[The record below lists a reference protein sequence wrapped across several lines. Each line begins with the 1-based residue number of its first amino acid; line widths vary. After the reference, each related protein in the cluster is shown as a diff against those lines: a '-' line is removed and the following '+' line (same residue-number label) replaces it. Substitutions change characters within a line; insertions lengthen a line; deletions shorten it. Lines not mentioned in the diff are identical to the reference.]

1 MQAPAAYVTDRV
13 YPSYFYPES
22 QPLWLSTVARLRG
35 LRGPD
40 LDRAYRYCELGCGT
54 GFNVIL
60 AAALNPVGHFTGV
73 DINREHIEL
82 ARALAR
88 DMGVRNVEF
97 HCRDLQGFVQ
107 DNTVAFDIANCHGM
121 WSWVAPGV
129 QRSIL
134 EFVARHLK
142 PKGLFC
148 LHYMCHPGST
158 AMIPVHQ
165 LFRSMAR
172 QGKGDSR
179 AAVARGLEAVERL
192 LAAGYYD
199 DQPRLR
205 ERLQGLKRADADAL
219 AHELLAEFFSVHHA
233 GDIHWLAAQAGLS
246 FIGSSEPF
254 YNTDPA
260 LCLPSDMH
268 PLLESDSSPAFVET
282 LKDMGSRRPHR
293 SDVFQKNAAL
303 PDARERRE
311 ALDSLVFLYDG
322 AAAPDFPAI
331 ATPLG
336 PMTVSD
342 EAFLRLAE
350 LARTDGRVAFRD
362 FAAALPAGTAD
373 GRGVQAA
380 RMMLHAGLLRPEQPE
395 ASRAGVQRLAAIDRL
410 LAARNVGLRLRRDC
424 ASGQFLR
431 TQAW

>member
-1 MQAPAAYVTDRV
+1 MQAHAAYVTDRV

-22 QPLWLSTVARLRG
+22 QPLALSTVARLRG
-35 LRGPD
+35 IRGPD
-40 LDRAYRYCELGCGT
+40 LERAYRYCELGCGT

-82 ARALAR
+82 ARVLAR
-88 DMGVRNVEF
+88 DMGVDNVEF

-107 DNTVAFDIANCHGM
+107 DNKLAFDIANCHGV
-121 WSWVAPGV
+121 WSWVVPGV

-158 AMIPVHQ
+158 AMIPVHK

-179 AAVARGLEAVERL
+179 AAVARGMEAVERL

-205 ERLQGLKRADADAL
+205 ERLRGLKHVDADAL

-246 FIGSSEPF
+246 FIGDSEPF
-254 YNTDPA
+254 YNTGPA
-260 LCLPSDMH
+260 ICIPGEMH
-268 PLLESDSSPAFVET
+268 PLLETDASPALIET

-303 PDARERRE
+303 PDARERQE
-311 ALDSLVFLYDG
+311 ALDSLVFLYDD
-322 AAAPDFPAI
+322 AAAPDFPTI

-342 EAFLRLAE
+342 DAFLRLAG
-350 LARTDGRVAFRD
+350 LAGKSGRVAFGE
-362 FAAALPAGTAD
+362 FAALLPAGD
-373 GRGVQAA
+373 VVGKGVQAL
-380 RMMLHAGLLRPEQPE
+380 RMMQHAGLLRPAQAESSK
-395 ASRAGVQRLAAIDRL
+395 ASAASAASIDRL
-410 LAARNVGLRLRRDC
+410 LAARRVSLRLDRDGATAHIC
-424 ASGQFLR
+424 RNRS
-431 TQAW
+431 

>member
-1 MQAPAAYVTDRV
+1 MPAHAAYVTDRV
-13 YPSYFYPES
+13 YPSYFYPDT
-22 QPLWLSTVARLRG
+22 QPLALSTVARLRG
-35 LRGPD
+35 IRGLD

-73 DINREHIEL
+73 DLNREHIEL

-88 DMGVRNVEF
+88 DMGVTNVEF

-107 DNTVAFDIANCHGM
+107 DNTVAYDIANCHGM

-148 LHYMCHPGST
+148 LHYICHPGSA

-205 ERLQGLKRADADAL
+205 ERLRGLKHADADAL
-219 AHELLAEFFSVHHA
+219 AHELLADFFSVHHA

-260 LCLPSDMH
+260 ICVPDEMH
-268 PLLESDSSPAFVET
+268 PLLDGDRSPAFVET

-293 SDVFQKNAAL
+293 SDVFQKNAVL
-303 PDARERRE
+303 PDARERQE
-311 ALDSLVFLYDG
+311 ALDSLVFVHDG
-322 AAAPDFPAI
+322 AAAPDFPTI

-336 PMTVSD
+336 PITVSD
-342 EAFLRLAE
+342 EAFLRLAA
-350 LARTDGRVAFRD
+350 LARKNGRVAFGE
-362 FAAALPAGTAD
+362 FAAQLPAVDVVGK
-373 GRGVQAA
+373 GVQAV
-380 RMMLHAGLLRPEQPE
+380 RMMLHAGLLRPEQAE
-395 ASRAGVQRLAAIDRL
+395 ASKASAASLASIDRL
-410 LAARNVGLRLRRDC
+410 LAARQVTLRLDRDG
-424 ASGQFLR
+424 ASARICRNG
-431 TQAW
+431 A

>member
-1 MQAPAAYVTDRV
+1 MQAQAAYVTDRV

-22 QPLWLSTVARLRG
+22 QPLALSTVARLRG
-35 LRGPD
+35 IQGPD
-40 LDRAYRYCELGCGT
+40 LDRPYRYCELGCGT

-60 AAALNPVGHFTGV
+60 AAALNPLGHFTGV
-73 DINREHIEL
+73 DINREHIAL

-88 DMGVRNVEF
+88 DMGVSNVEF

-107 DNTVAFDIANCHGM
+107 DNTVAFDIANCHGV

-165 LFRSMAR
+165 LFRGMAR
-172 QGKGDSR
+172 QGQGDLR
-179 AAVARGLEAVERL
+179 VAVARGLEAVERL

-205 ERLQGLKRADADAL
+205 DRLRGLQHVDTDAL

-233 GDIHWLAAQAGLS
+233 GDIHWLAGQAGLS

-254 YNTDPA
+254 FNTDPA
-260 LCLPSDMH
+260 ICIPREMH
-268 PLLESDSSPAFVET
+268 PLLAGDGSPAFVET
-282 LKDMGSRRPHR
+282 LKDMGSQRPHR
-293 SDVFQKNAAL
+293 SDVFQKHASL
-303 PDARERRE
+303 PGAQERRD
-311 ALDSLVFLYDG
+311 ALDSLAFLHD
-322 AAAPDFPAI
+322 ADAAPEFPTI

-336 PMTVSD
+336 PITVSD
-342 EAFLRLAE
+342 DAFLRLAG
-350 LARTDGRVAFRD
+350 LARENGRVAFRD
-362 FAAALPAGTAD
+362 LAAMLPAGD
-373 GRGVQAA
+373 VVGKGVQAV
-380 RMMLHAGLLRPEQPE
+380 RMMLHAGLLRTEQAA
-395 ASRAGVQRLAAIDRL
+395 ASRAAAASIATINRL
-410 LAARNVGLRLRRDC
+410 LDQRKVSLRLDRDAATARIC
-424 ASGQFLR
+424 RNGA
-431 TQAW
+431 

>member
-1 MQAPAAYVTDRV
+1 MQAHPAYVTDRV

-22 QPLWLSTVARLRG
+22 QPLALSTVARLRG
-35 LRGPD
+35 IPGPN
-40 LDRAYRYCELGCGT
+40 LDQPYRYCEPGCGT
-54 GFNVIL
+54 GFNIIL
-60 AAALNPVGHFTGV
+60 AAAMNPVGHFTGV

-82 ARALAR
+82 ARTLAR
-88 DMGVRNVEF
+88 DLGVSNVEF

-142 PKGLFC
+142 PRGLFC

-158 AMIPVHQ
+158 AMIPVHA

-179 AAVARGLEAVERL
+179 AAVARGLDALETL

-199 DQPRLR
+199 DQPRVRARLR
-205 ERLQGLKRADADAL
+205 DLKHAAPDAL

-246 FIGSSEPF
+246 FIGGSEPF

-260 LCLPSDMH
+260 ICLPGEMH
-268 PLLESDSSPAFVET
+268 PLLAGDSSPAFLET
-282 LKDMGSRRPHR
+282 LKDMAGRRPHR

-303 PDARERRE
+303 PGARERQA
-311 ALDSLVFLYDG
+311 ALDALVFVHD
-322 AAAPDFPAI
+322 ADAAPDFPTI

-336 PMTVSD
+336 PMTISD
-342 EAFLRLAE
+342 TAFLRLAE
-350 LARTDGRVAFRD
+350 LARQQGRVAFRD
-362 FAAALPAGTAD
+362 YAAMLPAGDAA
-373 GRGVQAA
+373 GKGVQAV
-380 RMMLHAGLLRPEQPE
+380 RMMLHAGLLRPEQAE
-395 ASRAGVQRLAAIDRL
+395 SSRAGAPQLAAINRL
-410 LAARNVGLRLRRDC
+410 LAPRQVGLRLRRDC
-424 ASGQFLR
+424 ATGQFLR
-431 TQAW
+431 LQK

>member
-1 MQAPAAYVTDRV
+1 MHAHPAYVTDRV

-22 QPLWLSTVARLRG
+22 QPLALSTVARLRG
-35 LRGPD
+35 VPGPN
-40 LDRAYRYCELGCGT
+40 LDQPYRYCELGCGT

-60 AAALNPVGHFTGV
+60 AAALNPLGHFTGV
-73 DINREHIEL
+73 DINREHIAL
-82 ARALAR
+82 ARTLAR
-88 DMGVRNVEF
+88 DMGVSNVEF

-107 DNTVAFDIANCHGM
+107 DNTVAFDIANCHGV

-134 EFVARHLK
+134 EFVARHIK

-148 LHYMCHPGST
+148 LHYLCHPGST
-158 AMIPVHQ
+158 AMIPVHG

-179 AAVARGLEAVERL
+179 AAVARGLDALERL

-199 DQPRLR
+199 EQPRLR
-205 ERLQGLKRADADAL
+205 ERLRGLKHVDPDAL

-260 LCLPSDMH
+260 ICIPGEMH
-268 PLLESDSSPAFVET
+268 PLLEGGSSPAFVET

-293 SDVFQKNAAL
+293 SDVFQKNASL
-303 PDARERRE
+303 PDARERQA
-311 ALDSLVFLYDG
+311 ALDSLVFLHD
-322 AAAPDFPAI
+322 ADAAPDFPTI

-342 EAFLRLAE
+342 DAFMQLVE
-350 LARTDGRVAFRD
+350 LARKNGRVAFRD
-362 FAAALPAGTAD
+362 FAAMLSAGDVASK
-373 GRGVQAA
+373 GMQAV
-380 RMMLHAGLLRPEQPE
+380 RMTLHAGVLRPEQAE
-395 ASRAGVQRLAAIDRL
+395 SSKAAAASVASIDRL
-410 LAARNVGLRLRRDC
+410 LEERQVMLRLDRDG
-424 ASGQFLR
+424 ASAR
-431 TQAW
+431 ICRNRS